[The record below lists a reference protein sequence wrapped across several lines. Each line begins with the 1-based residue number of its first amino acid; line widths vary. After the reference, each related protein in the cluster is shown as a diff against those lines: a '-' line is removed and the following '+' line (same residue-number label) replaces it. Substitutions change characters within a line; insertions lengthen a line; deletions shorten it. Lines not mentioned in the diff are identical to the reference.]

1 MAAVFNDTSFINHEY
16 SVGARGGGEPVR
28 DDDGGAAF
36 HRAIGGVE
44 DGAFGGRVEGG
55 GGFVQKQ
62 HRGLEHLGAGE
73 SDDLALPGT

>member
-28 DDDGGAAF
+28 DDDGGAAG

-44 DGAFGGRVEGG
+44 DGAFGGGVEGG
-55 GGFVQKQ
+55 GGFV
-62 HRGLEHLGAGE
+62 
-73 SDDLALPGT
+73 